1 MATPILELD
10 LEPKVEA
17 DFAQLLQ
24 ERGFTSINEF
34 ILDTLKADRAAKR
47 QAQLEDVAS
56 RMWPDGAPKAGPES

>member
-10 LEPKVEA
+10 LEPQVEA
-17 DFAQLLQ
+17 DFAELLQ

-47 QAQLEDVAS
+47 QAKLEDVAS
-56 RMWPDGAPKAGPES
+56 RMWPDGAPEPGPES